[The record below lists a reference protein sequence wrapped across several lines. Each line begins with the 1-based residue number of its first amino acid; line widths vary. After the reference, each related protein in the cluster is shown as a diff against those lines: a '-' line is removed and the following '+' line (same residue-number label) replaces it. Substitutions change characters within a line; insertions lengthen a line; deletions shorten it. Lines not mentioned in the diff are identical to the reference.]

1 MRPFEKAIC
10 GEKISSD
17 KGELSQAVRPRD
29 HLSTTFR
36 FGASTRSIG
45 VLRKRVAAEG
55 PVAASRLSYFAARS
69 SNRRLVNSS
78 AFSARLRH
86 RSACALRKFVSMLS
100 TTEHY
105 ALIST
110 VGRLDLRRN
119 PTVNTLLTIT
129 FWHFYMRGTRLRPR
143 ETGALSMLPGGVDFA
158 SISLTKLRGL
168 PNAAMACGDHGR
180 VIHNSE
186 ASDET

>member
-100 TTEHY
+100 PTELH
-105 ALIST
+105 ALTLHSGQAPPT
-110 VGRLDLRRN
+110 EQPLR
-119 PTVNTLLTIT
+119 
-129 FWHFYMRGTRLRPR
+129 
-143 ETGALSMLPGGVDFA
+143 
-158 SISLTKLRGL
+158 
-168 PNAAMACGDHGR
+168 
-180 VIHNSE
+180 
-186 ASDET
+186 